1 MKYYKILDNNNFLNV
16 ATSDNFITKV
26 PDNNWF
32 LSSDEIQGELLS
44 VDGYLYHDYWMQP
57 ISYNIRKY
65 QIVQVIEIT
74 KEQYDALVE
83 AIHAN
88 AEIVEPITED
98 EFENEITES
107 TDFEEPDVTIE
118 YVRESKI
125 NEMSRTCNQVIEAG
139 FDITLSD
146 NLQHH
151 FSLTTQDQL
160 NLISL
165 SSMAAN
171 GMEAIPYHAD
181 GEICKFYSAADI
193 SEIVSQATA
202 FKIYHTTY
210 YNALKNYIN
219 SLETIEEIAAITY
232 GTVLPEEY
240 QSDVLKTLMQ

>member
-1 MKYYKILDNNNFLNV
+1 MLEKSIENDMEYLECEHKLYHATWMKPIQTNLYHYILATVVEIDENEYNILVPAVDN
-16 ATSDNFITKV
+16 APV
-26 PDNNWF
+26 PVEVEEEIVVPESTNPA
-32 LSSDEIQGELLS
+32 DEITL
-44 VDGYLYHDYWMQP
+44 
-57 ISYNIRKY
+57 
-65 QIVQVIEIT
+65 
-74 KEQYDALVE
+74 
-83 AIHAN
+83 
-88 AEIVEPITED
+88 
-98 EFENEITES
+98 
-107 TDFEEPDVTIE
+107 E
-118 YVRESKI
+118 YIRESKI
-125 NEMSRTCNQVIEAG
+125 NEMSHTCNQVIEAG

-171 GMEAIPYHAD
+171 GMETIPYHAD

-210 YNALKNYIN
+210 YNALKHYIN

-240 QSDVLKTLMQ
+240 QSDVLKALTQ